1 MFDSVC
7 NNPKSVITLFTV
19 LVKYSRSRIKN
30 MNATQYNQ
38 MTPADK
44 SIKLSSLNIEFT
56 PDEAKKALVALIDEK
71 INQYKINYWKA
82 WERDHSVC
90 RKVTDAKINAL
101 TKQKEALL
109 SLDPNQKELILKLEG
124 NIMMESAV

>member
-1 MFDSVC
+1 M
-7 NNPKSVITLFTV
+7 
-19 LVKYSRSRIKN
+19 
-30 MNATQYNQ
+30 MNTTPHNQ

-44 SIKLSSLNIEFT
+44 SVKLSSLNIEFT
-56 PDEAKKALVALIDEK
+56 PGEAKKALVALIDEK

-90 RKVTDAKINAL
+90 RKMTEAKIDAL
-101 TKQKEALL
+101 KKQKEALL

-124 NIMMESAV
+124 NIMMQSAV

>member
-1 MFDSVC
+1 
-7 NNPKSVITLFTV
+7 
-19 LVKYSRSRIKN
+19 
-30 MNATQYNQ
+30 

-44 SIKLSSLNIEFT
+44 PQKLSSLNIELT

-101 TKQKEALL
+101 KKQKDALL
-109 SLDPNQKELILKLEG
+109 SLDSRQKELILKLEG
-124 NIMMESAV
+124 EIRMEPGA